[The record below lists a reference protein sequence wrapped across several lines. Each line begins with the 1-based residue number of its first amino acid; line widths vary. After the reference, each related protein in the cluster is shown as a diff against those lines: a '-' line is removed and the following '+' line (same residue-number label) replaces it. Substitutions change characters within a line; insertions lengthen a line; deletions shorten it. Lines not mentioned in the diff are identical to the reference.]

1 MIARQRR
8 SVKFGVEQVY
18 IRTIRF
24 HLKPYP
30 LPIVFSD
37 GFFPVRLGS
46 AAPTGAVSTAGRRP
60 AAQAL
65 RTMCKRMAVGRILM
79 TDARFPSRRAPRS
92 DHPVPDLDG
101 GKGR

>member
-1 MIARQRR
+1 
-8 SVKFGVEQVY
+8 VKFGVEQVY

-46 AAPTGAVSTAGRRP
+46 AAPTGAVSAAG
-60 AAQAL
+60 ATL
-65 RTMCKRMAVGRILM
+65 
-79 TDARFPSRRAPRS
+79 
-92 DHPVPDLDG
+92 
-101 GKGR
+101 